1 MTDEDEQKLASAIER
16 LAHEVKY
23 LGGGDHGDT
32 RGALE
37 FAAVRIADAIES
49 FASAVER
56 HADALE
62 NLGSSIDGL
71 KGADDN
77 GIAHAVAGLDFEMKA
92 LANGVGNV
100 ASVIGE
106 LLDSPIVRPS

>member
-23 LGGGDHGDT
+23 LGGGDHGDR
-32 RGALE
+32 RGAIE

-77 GIAHAVAGLDFEMKA
+77 GIRFTIWLDGNDVPDVSGLSRME
-92 LANGVGNV
+92 
-100 ASVIGE
+100 
-106 LLDSPIVRPS
+106 SPIVRPS